1 MTWRWLLREFAA
13 NTLRSVPRTVDLPLM
28 PRHFA
33 RMGISHQTRAIR
45 SARLDGQFLPGASQ
59 FFCPDADVLM
69 RFLPL
74 GA

>member
-1 MTWRWLLREFAA
+1 
-13 NTLRSVPRTVDLPLM
+13 
-28 PRHFA
+28 
-33 RMGISHQTRAIR
+33 MGISHQTRAIR